1 MIYETN
7 GNVDFIKM
15 NVKKTSQT
23 TDWENML
30 QKTHLIK
37 DCYSIYIKLFLISTI
52 KGYTMWFL
60 KGLKTLTDISLKI

>member
-1 MIYETN
+1 MIYEAN

-15 NVKKTSQT
+15 NVKKISQT